1 MVCVLRVGEDG
12 RFWSTSASF
21 KNEVRKESGRVQSI
35 EDRLTQNLPIRS
47 IGANTVD
54 HRE

>member
-21 KNEVRKESGRVQSI
+21 KNEVRKESGRVQS
-35 EDRLTQNLPIRS
+35 RLTQNLPIRS